1 MRINALKYPSK
12 LTDNQIIIAFGMLC
26 LIAALLAIGLENPIY
41 YGLPIS
47 VVLLATAVLD
57 FKKIYY
63 LLFASIPFSVEI
75 YFSGGLATDMPSEP
89 LMWLLMAVSIFY
101 FLVHLRQVDISPL
114 RHPISLLVLAHVA
127 WILVTTITSEQYV
140 FSFKQLFAKI
150 WYVTVFYFL
159 SLKIFKNDLVA
170 IKKVFYPTFVALA
183 IVICICLIRHAMI
196 DFSFM
201 YVNSIVGPFFQNHV
215 MYAVLPTT
223 FMPYAW
229 YATYWHKRWSISWF
243 FIVGCIVLLLFGI
256 QYSYTRTAYVALL
269 MAVGAYFIIRWQLL
283 KYVLIVG
290 LLAAI
295 SFGVYI
301 VNNNRF
307 MEYAPEFKK
316 TISHETFDK
325 MLNATY
331 KMQDISTMER
341 VYRWVAAG
349 HMIADKPWLGFG
361 PGNFYTFYKNYT
373 VAAFRTFV
381 SHNPERSSTHC
392 YFIMLWVEQGI
403 FGLLFFLA
411 FDIWALLLGERM
423 YHTYRHDPFSRR
435 VSLMATLSLII
446 INAILIINDMI
457 ETDKI
462 GSFFFLNIAI
472 IVALDIRAKK
482 QGLSHAVRQ

>member
-1 MRINALKYPSK
+1 MQISAMKYAQK
-12 LTDNQIIIAFGMLC
+12 LNDKQIVMGFGLLCIIAS
-26 LIAALLAIGLENPIY
+26 ILAIGFENY
-41 YGLPIS
+41 LFYGLPIGII
-47 VVLLATAVLD
+47 LIAATFLD

-63 LLFASIPFSVEI
+63 LLFATIPFSVEI
-75 YFSGGLATDMPSEP
+75 YFSGGLATDIPSEP
-89 LMWLLMAVSIFY
+89 LMWLLMGAALIY
-101 FLVHLRQVDISPL
+101 FLLNIKAINFAPL
-114 RHPISLLVLAHVA
+114 RHPISLLIIAHIA
-127 WILVTTITSEQYV
+127 WILVTTITSDH
-140 FSFKQLFAKI
+140 FIISFKQFLAKI
-150 WYVTVFYFL
+150 WYVAVFYFL
-159 SLKIFKNDLVA
+159 SLKIIKNDPSA
-170 IKKVFYPTFVALA
+170 IKKIFYPTFISLI
-183 IVICICLIRHAMI
+183 IVIIICLVRHAMI

-215 MYAVLPTT
+215 MYAVFPTT

-229 YATYWHKRWSISWF
+229 YATYWHKRWSLSWF
-243 FIVGCIVLLLFGI
+243 LILACIFILLIGI
-256 QYSYTRTAYVALL
+256 QYSYTRTAYVALFI
-269 MAVGAYFIIRWQLL
+269 AFGGYYIIRWKLM
-283 KYVLIVG
+283 KYVLG
-290 LLAAI
+290 FALAAAI
-295 SFGVYI
+295 SFSIYL
-301 VNNNRF
+301 VNDNRF
-307 MEYAPEFKK
+307 MHYAPEFKK

-349 HMIADKPWLGFG
+349 HMIADKPWMGFG

-411 FDIWALLLGERM
+411 FNFWALMLGEKM
-423 YHTYRHDPFSRR
+423 FHKYKNDPFLRR
-435 VSLMATLSLII
+435 ISLMATLSLII
-446 INAILIINDMI
+446 INAILIINDMV

-472 IVALDIRAKK
+472 LVALDLRNVVKT
-482 QGLSHAVRQ
+482 

>member
-1 MRINALKYPSK
+1 MQISLLKYPHK
-12 LTDNQIIIAFGMLC
+12 LTDRQIVVSFGVLCIIAA
-26 LIAALLAIGLENPIY
+26 ILAISFDNYLY
-41 YGLPIS
+41 YGLPIG
-47 VVLLATAVLD
+47 VVTLAATFLD
-57 FKKIYY
+57 LKKIYY

-89 LMWLLMAVSIFY
+89 LMWLLMGSSIVY
-101 FLVHLRQVDISPL
+101 FLLNIKEIDVSPL
-114 RHPISLLVLAHVA
+114 RHPISLLIIAHVA
-127 WILVTTITSEQYV
+127 WILVTTITSEQFI
-140 FSFKQLFAKI
+140 FSFKQFLAKI

-159 SLKIFKNDLVA
+159 SLKIIKNNPAA
-170 IKKVFYPTFVALA
+170 IKKIFYPTFISLV
-183 IVICICLIRHAMI
+183 IVILICLVRHAMI

-229 YATYWHKRWSISWF
+229 YATYWHKRWSLPWF
-243 FIVGCIVLLLFGI
+243 FIVGCIFILLVGI
-256 QYSYTRTAYVALL
+256 QYSYTRTAYVALFI
-269 MAVGAYFIIRWQLL
+269 AIGGYYIIRWRLM
-283 KYVLIVG
+283 KYVLITAFASAVCFSIY
-290 LLAAI
+290 LV
-295 SFGVYI
+295 S
-301 VNNNRF
+301 NNRF

-349 HMIADKPWLGFG
+349 HMISDKPWLGFG

-381 SHNPERSSTHC
+381 SHNPEKSSTHC

-411 FDIWALLLGERM
+411 FNFWALLLGEKVF
-423 YHTYRHDPFSRR
+423 HKFIDDPFLRR
-435 VSLMATLSLII
+435 TSLMATLSLII
-446 INAILIINDMI
+446 INAILIINDMV

-472 IVALDIRAKK
+472 LVALDIRSKTINTIK
-482 QGLSHAVRQ
+482 SMPS